1 MQKELDLR
9 MNAITKHETDHMP
22 ALAMTETELIEVLA
36 TSLYPGAQVTSI
48 KMVLGYCKAAGLDP
62 MQKPVHIVPMWD
74 NKAGTMRDVV
84 MPGIGLYRTQAARSG
99 ECAGVTEP
107 EFGPDVTEAI
117 GGQQITFPAW
127 CRATVKR
134 RLPTGEVVEF
144 TAKEFWKENYAVK
157 GGKDKSIAP
166 NAMWTKRPY
175 GQIAKCAEAQALR
188 KAFPEIGSEPTAD
201 EMAGKS
207 LHEDETIIDAN
218 TGEITGR
225 KADVKMPARKT
236 APAAEATDAQ
246 PKGETAPPAK
256 NNGEPA
262 TVGEIAYI
270 TKKINNKNMTI
281 AQAREMVG
289 MDTGETLEG
298 LTKDGFTALK
308 DALA

>member
-1 MQKELDLR
+1 
-9 MNAITKHETDHMP
+9 MNAITKHEAAAIP
-22 ALAMTETELIEVLA
+22 ALAMTESELIDVLS

-74 NKAGTMRDVV
+74 NKAGSMRDVV

-99 ECAGVTEP
+99 ECAGVSEP
-107 EFGPDVTEAI
+107 EFGPDVTESI
-117 GGQQITFPAW
+117 GGQQITYPTW

-207 LHEDETIIDAN
+207 LHEDDTVIDGT

-225 KADVKMPARKT
+225 KPPVNMPARKAT
-236 APAAEATDAQ
+236 QATEEAVTDVPTKPAAAQ
-246 PKGETAPPAK
+246 ASGDGTPCT
-256 NNGEPA
+256 
-262 TVGEIAYI
+262 TGEIAYI
-270 TKKINNKNMTI
+270 TKKIASRNVAI
-281 AQAREMVG
+281 ADVFASAGLQGRES
-289 MDTGETLEG
+289 LNG
-298 LTKDGFTALK
+298 LTKDEFNALK
-308 DALA
+308 DVLV

>member
-1 MQKELDLR
+1 
-9 MNAITKHETDHMP
+9 MNAITKHEAGALP
-22 ALAMTETELIEVLA
+22 ALQMNEGELIEVLA
-36 TSLYPGAQVTSI
+36 TSLYPGAQVSSI

-99 ECAGVTEP
+99 ECAGVSEP
-107 EFGPDVTEAI
+107 EFGPDVTENI

-127 CRATVKR
+127 CRVTVKR

-157 GGKDKSIAP
+157 GGRDKSIAP

-207 LHEDETIIDAN
+207 LHDDDTVIDAS

-225 KADVKMPARKT
+225 KPAVSMPARRT
-236 APAAEATDAQ
+236 APAAEQPVADAQ
-246 PKGETAPPAK
+246 PKAEPQQHQQPAD
-256 NNGEPA
+256 GTPA

-270 TKKINNKNMTI
+270 TKKIAAKGMTV
-281 AQAREMVG
+281 AQARELAG
-289 MDTGETLEG
+289 LFAGDTLDG
-298 LTKDGFTALK
+298 LTKDGFIALK

>member
-1 MQKELDLR
+1 
-9 MNAITKHETDHMP
+9 MNAITKHEAAALP
-22 ALAMTETELIEVLA
+22 ALQMNEGELIEVLA

-99 ECAGVTEP
+99 ECAGVSEP
-107 EFGPDVTEAI
+107 EFGPDVTETI
-117 GGQQITFPAW
+117 GGQQISFPAW
-127 CRATVKR
+127 CRVTVKR
-134 RLPTGEVVEF
+134 RLPTGEVVDF

-157 GGKDKSIAP
+157 GGKERSIAP

-207 LHEDETIIDAN
+207 LHEDDTVIDAS
-218 TGEITGR
+218 TGEVTGR
-225 KADVKMPARKT
+225 KPAVAMPARKP
-236 APAAEATDAQ
+236 APAQDQTVSDAQ
-246 PKGETAPPAK
+246 PKTETASQPQAQQT
-256 NNGEPA
+256 NGAPA
-262 TVGEIAYI
+262 TVGEVAYI
-270 TKKINNKNMTI
+270 LKKINVKGVTI
-281 AQAREMVG
+281 PQARQMAGLPE
-289 MDTGETLEG
+289 GENLEG
-298 LTKDGFTALK
+298 LTKDGFIALK
-308 DALA
+308 DALQ

>member
-1 MQKELDLR
+1 
-9 MNAITKHETDHMP
+9 MNAITKHEAS
-22 ALAMTETELIEVLA
+22 ALPSLQMSEAELVEVLA

-99 ECAGVTEP
+99 ECAGVSEP
-107 EFGPDVTEAI
+107 EFGPDMTETV

-207 LHEDETIIDAN
+207 LNEDETVIDAS

-225 KADVKMPARKT
+225 KPAVAMPARKPT
-236 APAAEATDAQ
+236 PAQEQTVSDAQ
-246 PKGETAPPAK
+246 PKREAAAPAQTS
-256 NNGEPA
+256 GAPA
-262 TVGEIAYI
+262 TVGEVAYI
-270 TKKINNKNMTI
+270 LKKINARGVTI
-281 AQAREMVG
+281 PQARQMAG
-289 MDTGETLEG
+289 LDAGENLEG
-298 LTKDGFTALK
+298 LTKDGFIALK